1 MLTKTYLGLNPD
13 GTPHFHYHEDD
24 PTQALVITGKVYGE
38 VTLPDGSLVEVSD
51 SVISVP
57 AEQKNDVSDAIGLR
71 HIELGHP
78 DFVNDPNADP
88 FGYVH
93 VGQDG
98 VPVVS
103 ANAAP
108 ETIEAITAVLGIE
121 PVQIGA

>member
-24 PTQALVITGKVYGE
+24 PTQALVVTGKVYGE
-38 VTLPDGSLVEVSD
+38 VTLPDGTVVDVSD

-57 AEQKNDVSDAIGLR
+57 AEIRHDVSDAIGLV
-71 HIELGHP
+71 HVELGHP
-78 DFVNDPNADP
+78 DFVNDPEIDS

-93 VGQDG
+93 VGQDN
-98 VPVVS
+98 VPVIS
-103 ANAAP
+103 AKASA
-108 ETIEAITAVLGIE
+108 ETIAAITEVLGIE